1 MNSNLNW
8 NLILLALQYKIQQ
21 LEEKVMIC
29 NCCENYFHMLDD
41 VRTELEDYKA
51 EYRNVLI
58 AQQKSNK

>member
-1 MNSNLNW
+1 MSINLNW
-8 NLILLALQYKIQQ
+8 NLILRALSYKIRQ

-29 NCCENYFHMLDD
+29 NCCEDYSNQLDD
-41 VRTELEDYKA
+41 VKAELSAYKD